1 MSTSRKVI
9 FKGTKII
16 VAERDGWEFV
26 ERKKATEAV
35 AVIAVTDDRKL
46 ILTEQYR
53 RPVDARVI
61 DLPAGLVGDEGND
74 DPAKTAKNE
83 LSEETGWKC
92 RKVELLAKGP
102 TSPGITSELVSLYRA
117 TGLTR
122 AGKGGGVEGEDIEV
136 HEVAL
141 RNINSW
147 LAKKEAK
154 GVLIDLKVRAALYF
168 CGARVSSPA
177 PVGEKNRG

>member
-1 MSTSRKVI
+1 MSTDRKIV
-9 FKGTKII
+9 FRGKKII
-16 VAERDGWEFV
+16 VASRDGWEFV
-26 ERKKATEAV
+26 ERKKASEAV
-35 AVIAVTDDRKL
+35 AIIAITDDGRL

-61 DLPAGLVGDEGND
+61 DLPAGLVGDDGTD
-74 DPAKTAKNE
+74 DPAKTAKKE

-122 AGKGGGVEGEDIEV
+122 AGEGGGVEGEDIEV

-141 RNINSW
+141 RSIQRW
-147 LAKKEAK
+147 LRKKEAK
-154 GVLIDLKVRAALYF
+154 GVMIDLKVRAALPF
-168 CGARVSSPA
+168 AR
-177 PVGEKNRG
+177 